1 MTQSNKKPV
10 CNTPL
15 EQLVSQA
22 LNQLRQLGYSRR
34 SMRRYRLVW
43 EQLMAFSQKTEL
55 GNTLS
60 KEIAAAF
67 IKANRREG
75 NFLSGLHMSWQRHI
89 PFMTSVLMHFA
100 NHGEIQRYVTDMQ
113 QIRVP
118 AAMKTTLSDYEH
130 YCETRRCYRP
140 STVRAT
146 MRDVMLF
153 LDFLGARNTS
163 TLDQITA
170 LVLTEFIATRDHYT
184 PRTVSRLVSTL
195 RLFLQ
200 YLFMQ
205 GILLKDI
212 SQGLPVVRVPRDAT
226 IPSVWDPQLIEK
238 LLNAVDRSSPR
249 GKRDYAI
256 LLLACRLGLRVGDIR
271 SLTLDNLN
279 WEAARIDIVQS
290 KTQTPLSLPMTEEIG
305 KALISY
311 LESARPKTKYREVF
325 IKLRLPFEPFPE
337 TNRMHDIVSHWRY
350 TAGITFRSAQHG
362 GLHSLRHS
370 CASQLLAQ
378 QVPLKTI
385 SDILGHTS
393 THTTRLY
400 AKADIEGLRS
410 VALDPVEVCDA
421 Q

>member
-1 MTQSNKKPV
+1 MTQPDKNPV

-15 EQLVSQA
+15 TVLVPQA
-22 LNQLRQLGYSRR
+22 LNELNRLGYSRR
-34 SMRRYRLVW
+34 SIRRYRLVW
-43 EQLMAFSQKTEL
+43 EKLIIFSEKSES

-60 KEIAAAF
+60 ENLAESF
-67 IKANRREG
+67 IKDNQAEESY
-75 NFLSGLHMSWQRHI
+75 LPALHMGWQRHI
-89 PFMTSVLMHFA
+89 PFMAAVLVHFSK
-100 NHGEIQRYVTDMQ
+100 HGDIKRFVTDMQ
-113 QIRVP
+113 QIQVP
-118 AAMKTTLSDYEH
+118 EAMKKTLGEYEH
-130 YCETRRCYRP
+130 YCKVKRRYRP
-140 STVRAT
+140 STLQAII
-146 MRDVMLF
+146 RDVMLF
-153 LDFLGARNTS
+153 LDFLGTRNTQ

-170 LVLTEFIATRDHYT
+170 LDLSAFIATRDHYT

-205 GILLKDI
+205 DILLKDL

-271 SLTLDNLN
+271 RLTLDDLN
-279 WEAARIDIVQS
+279 WEAARIDILQS
-290 KTQTPLSLPMTEEIG
+290 KTQTPLSLPMTEEVG
-305 KALISY
+305 NALISY
-311 LESARPKTKYREVF
+311 LESARPNTKYREVF
-325 IKLRLPFEPFPE
+325 LKLRSPFEPFPE
-337 TNRMHDIVSHWRY
+337 MNHMHDIVSHWRY
-350 TAGITFRSAQHG
+350 VAGITFRSAQHS

-410 VALDPVEVCDA
+410 VALDPVEVRDV
-421 Q
+421 

>member
-1 MTQSNKKPV
+1 MTQSDTKPV

-15 EQLVSQA
+15 TLLIPQA
-22 LNQLRQLGYSRR
+22 LNELNHLGYSRR
-34 SMRRYRLVW
+34 SIRRYRLVW
-43 EQLMAFSQKTEL
+43 EQLMVFSEKVES
-55 GNTLS
+55 GDTLS
-60 KEIAAAF
+60 ENLAASF
-67 IKANRREG
+67 IKDNQLEE
-75 NFLSGLHMSWQRHI
+75 NYLPTLPMSWQRHI
-89 PFMTSVLMHFA
+89 PFMTAVLLRFA
-100 NHGEIQRYVTDMQ
+100 KHGDIKRFVTDMQ
-113 QIRVP
+113 QIQVP
-118 AAMKTTLSDYEH
+118 DSMKKTLGEYAH
-130 YCETRRCYRP
+130 YCKTVRRYRP
-140 STVRAT
+140 STLQAII
-146 MRDVMLF
+146 RDVMLF
-153 LDFLGARNTS
+153 LDFLGARNTQ
-163 TLDQITA
+163 TLDQVSALDVSNFIT
-170 LVLTEFIATRDHYT
+170 TRDHYT
-184 PRTVSRLVSTL
+184 PRTVSSLVSAL

-205 GILLKDI
+205 GILLKDL
-212 SQGLPVVRVPRDAT
+212 SQGLPIVRTPRDAT
-226 IPSVWDPQLIEK
+226 VPSVWDPQLVEK
-238 LLNAVDRSSPR
+238 LLDAVDRSSPR

-305 KALISY
+305 KSLISY
-311 LESARPKTKYREVF
+311 LESARPKTQYREVF
-325 IKLRLPFEPFPE
+325 LKLRSPFEPFPE
-337 TNRMHDIVSHWRY
+337 MNHLHDIVSHWRY

-385 SDILGHTS
+385 ADILGHAS

-410 VALDPVEVCDA
+410 VALDPAEVHDV